1 MKCIQENVF
10 QAITDWYYFVTPLL
24 ITYARIINS
33 IICINYRGGKMSR
46 AWKDD
51 GNKYEVFELVER
63 LCDSMIIIYYIN
75 VFIFFIFL

>member
-1 MKCIQENVF
+1 
-10 QAITDWYYFVTPLL
+10 
-24 ITYARIINS
+24 
-33 IICINYRGGKMSR
+33 MSK